1 MNIRPYVRSMRLRTV
16 PQSLSGI
23 IFGIALASTV
33 TRIDFAGAFL
43 LLLTA
48 ALLQI
53 LSNLSNE
60 LGDTLHGTDKEGR
73 QGMIYSLQGGEMSV
87 SQMKRFISIIVTAC
101 CMSGLMMI
109 FFCFGTLFSIWSGIF
124 IILGAFTIWAAMKYT
139 LGKHPYGYIGLGD
152 LFVFI
157 FFGLVPTVGGA
168 FLCSLTFRPLWILP
182 AAAMGCFSVGVLNIN
197 NIRDMKTDEATRVTV
212 AMKLG
217 QKNARIYQTVLIVL
231 GWVLLLSYTSLTA
244 DRWPE
249 YLYLVTIPLFA
260 INLAGVWKR
269 TDRQLDPM
277 LPMLVLTTF
286 ATAIL
291 FLIGI

>member
-1 MNIRPYVRSMRLRTV
+1 MRLRTV

-157 FFGLVPTVGGA
+157 FFGLVPTIGGA
-168 FLCSLTFRPLWILP
+168 FLCGLTFKSLWLMP
-182 AAAMGCFSVGVLNIN
+182 AAAVGLFSVGVLNIN
-197 NIRDMKTDEATRVTV
+197 NIRDMKTDAETRVTV

-217 QKNARIYQTVLIVL
+217 QKGARIYQTIMIVMGWTL
-231 GWVLLLSYTSLTA
+231 LLTFTALTTEGWVPFIYA
-244 DRWPE
+244 
-249 YLYLVTIPLFA
+249 VTIPLYVL
-260 INLAGVWKR
+260 NLKGVWER
-269 TDRQLDPM
+269 VDRQLDPM
-277 LPMLVLTTF
+277 LPMLVMSTF
-286 ATAIL
+286 ATSIL
-291 FLIGI
+291 FVTSIHIAQ

>member
-1 MNIRPYVRSMRLRTV
+1 MNIKPYIRSMRLRTI

-23 IFGIALASTV
+23 VCGIALASTV
-33 TRIDFAGAFL
+33 AEVELPTVLTLI
-43 LLLTA
+43 LTA

-73 QGMIYSLQGGEMSV
+73 QGMIYSLQGGGMTVE
-87 SQMKRFISIIVTAC
+87 QMKKFISIIVTLC
-101 CMSGLMMI
+101 CMSGLLMI
-109 FFCFGTLFSIWSGIF
+109 FFSFGTLFCIKSAAF
-124 IILGAFTIWAAMKYT
+124 IILGALTIWAAMKYT

-217 QKNARIYQTVLIVL
+217 QKNARIYQTVLIAL

-244 DRWPE
+244 DRCPE